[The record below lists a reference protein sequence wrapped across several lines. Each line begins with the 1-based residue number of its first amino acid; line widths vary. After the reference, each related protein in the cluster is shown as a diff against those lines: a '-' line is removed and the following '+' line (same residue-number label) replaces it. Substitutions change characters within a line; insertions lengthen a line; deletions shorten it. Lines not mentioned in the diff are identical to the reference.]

1 MQLSVSYIL
10 GEEIND
16 NSGFICFAVTLVRSA
31 RQVIDALNAGPNIDL
46 IPAEL
51 DLPLAKG
58 MKMLKYINQD
68 KELCR
73 CIPVFSKFVSFL
85 SLADAFPDNKCLSSI
100 FMVN

>member
-46 IPAEL
+46 KLAEL

-68 KELCR
+68 KELR

-85 SLADAFPDNKCLSSI
+85 SLAHSLIISFSLQSSW
-100 FMVN
+100 

>member
-10 GEEIND
+10 GEDIND

-46 IPAEL
+46 ILAEL

-68 KELCR
+68 KDR
-73 CIPVFSKFVSFL
+73 VTPVHSRVQ
-85 SLADAFPDNKCLSSI
+85 
-100 FMVN
+100 